1 MEHPP
6 PPDENSWIRACERWH
21 CCVLSVMNYYTSIK
35 FEYCN
40 VAERHT
46 LKPATACMFIRNPET
61 KKLLYKDLKL

>member
-6 PPDENSWIRACERWH
+6 PPRRKFLDPRMLKMH

-35 FEYCN
+35 FKYCN